1 VYERHSGDA
10 VTLIYGPSRAL
21 VKQIENRVDQDIFS
35 ACNPAIGTVADVAE
49 ARSKS
54 SNARSTEPTPTRE
67 MEET

>member
-1 VYERHSGDA
+1 M
-10 VTLIYGPSRAL
+10 
-21 VKQIENRVDQDIFS
+21 KQIENRADQDIFS

-67 MEET
+67 TEET